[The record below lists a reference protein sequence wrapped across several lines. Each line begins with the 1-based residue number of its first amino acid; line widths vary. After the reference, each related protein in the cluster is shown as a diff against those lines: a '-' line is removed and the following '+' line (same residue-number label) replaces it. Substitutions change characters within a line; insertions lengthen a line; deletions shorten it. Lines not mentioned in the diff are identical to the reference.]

1 MGEGGR
7 GGGVVEGSWVVGWW
21 MLVEAGWEGGSRKV
35 GGREGERER
44 LGEAGKVGGEG
55 VGVGG
60 KKVKSDRA
68 VEVGEGGR
76 EGGGLSG
83 RGQGQETKE
92 ESFSLKKFMRRSGR
106 VSFCSWPLLRPHA
119 SFPSFLSSPACM
131 PLLRC
136 LPHPPFHSQSLFF
149 ASFLYLF
156 PLLAASSVR
165 DSLML
170 VLLKHSFE
178 LHFNMAIT
186 LVVISFYVPERQKL
200 FVSKSS
206 QSAFR
211 FRLEFLH

>member
-76 EGGGLSG
+76 EGGGFQDEAKV
-83 RGQGQETKE
+83 RRR
-92 ESFSLKKFMRRSGR
+92 KKK
-106 VSFCSWPLLRPHA
+106 A
-119 SFPSFLSSPACM
+119 SP
-131 PLLRC
+131 
-136 LPHPPFHSQSLFF
+136 
-149 ASFLYLF
+149 
-156 PLLAASSVR
+156 
-165 DSLML
+165 
-170 VLLKHSFE
+170 
-178 LHFNMAIT
+178 
-186 LVVISFYVPERQKL
+186 
-200 FVSKSS
+200 
-206 QSAFR
+206 
-211 FRLEFLH
+211 